1 MRDRAR
7 LSLTPLAMLAA
18 CATPTKVAPPVVVAT
33 IAPPAP
39 PLPAGGYAELAIP
52 ARRADGRWV
61 TPNIDVSEAA
71 AVWHLRGALNV
82 AALSCDVAGG
92 PYVTAYNSW
101 LRNRAA
107 VLKSEGGRYTA
118 EWQTGG
124 GADWRATYDSQ
135 QTRLYNFY
143 SQTFIRAGFCAVAL
157 NEVAAVEAV
166 PDADLPAHARAALA
180 RLDQPFIDFYTAF
193 DRWRSYKPGVVH
205 PALPPI
211 APTMAASRVTM
222 TTSAAA
228 APPRIV
234 VAAEVLDRYEET
246 PCPCVALP

>member
-1 MRDRAR
+1 MKHSRTL
-7 LSLTPLAMLAA
+7 LSLTSLAMLAA
-18 CATPTKVAPPVVVAT
+18 CATQTRVVPPPVVAT
-33 IAPPAP
+33 TAPPAAP
-39 PLPAGGYAELAIP
+39 PLPAGGYAGLAIP
-52 ARRADGRWV
+52 AKRADGRWV
-61 TPNIDVSEAA
+61 TPNIDVSDAA

-107 VLKSEGGRYTA
+107 VLKSEGRRYTT
-118 EWQTGG
+118 EWETSGGTG
-124 GADWRATYDSQ
+124 WRDAYDSQ

-180 RLDQPFIDFYTAF
+180 RLDQPFIAFYTAF
-193 DRWRSYKPGVVH
+193 DRWRAYRAGAAD
-205 PALPPI
+205 PAPTPA
-211 APTMAASRVTM
+211 APTMAALPAV
-222 TTSAAA
+222 AA
-228 APPRIV
+228 APPRILV
-234 VAAEVLDRYEET
+234 SADVLERYEAD
-246 PCPCVALP
+246 PCPCTTLP